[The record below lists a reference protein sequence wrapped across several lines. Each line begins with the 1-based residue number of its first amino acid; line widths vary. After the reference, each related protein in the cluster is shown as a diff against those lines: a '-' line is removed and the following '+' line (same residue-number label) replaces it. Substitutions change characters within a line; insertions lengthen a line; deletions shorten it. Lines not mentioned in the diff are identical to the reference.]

1 MMKKITLSLLLVA
14 LSGELPAQDPTFTQ
28 FYTNPV
34 YMNPAL
40 AGSSGCPRVALNY
53 RNEWPQLTGN
63 YVTYAAAYDS
73 YFKNI
78 SGGVGLVAMHD
89 VQGQGTLQTS
99 MIGASYSYYLK
110 VNRKFRLMFGTQ
122 AAYYQKY
129 LDWSKLTFGDMIDPR
144 RGFIYQ
150 TGDVPRGNG
159 RRGFFDVSAGM
170 VGFSKNFYF
179 GAAFHHLNRPD
190 ESLILG
196 QSRLPIKIT
205 GHIGAN
211 IKLGQRGRYSSTTF
225 LSPNIIYQNQNGFQQ
240 LNVGAYLKYESFTI
254 GAWYRNKDAFILTVG
269 INTDNY
275 RIGYSYDLTVSPL
288 GNGVSGGSHE
298 VSLGINLKCK
308 KPARDFRRISCPSF

>member
-14 LSGELPAQDPTFTQ
+14 LSGEFLAQDPTFTQ
-28 FYTNPV
+28 FYANPV

>member
-14 LSGELPAQDPTFTQ
+14 LSGELLAQDPTFTQ
-28 FYTNPV
+28 FYANPV

-254 GAWYRNKDAFILTVG
+254 GAWYRNRDAFILTIG
-269 INTDNY
+269 INTDKY
-275 RIGYSYDLTVSPL
+275 RIGYSYDLTVSQL

>member
-1 MMKKITLSLLLVA
+1 MRTLRLFIFSFG
-14 LSGELPAQDPTFTQ
+14 LSTQVLAQDPTFTQ
-28 FYTNPV
+28 FYSNPV
-34 YMNPAL
+34 YLNPAL
-40 AGSSGCPRVALNY
+40 SGSSGCPRVALNY
-53 RNEWPQLTGN
+53 RNEWPQLSGN

-78 SGGVGLVAMHD
+78 SGGVGIVAMHD
-89 VQGQGTLQTS
+89 QQGAGTIQTS

-129 LDWSKLTFGDMIDPR
+129 LDWSQLTFGDMIDPR

-150 TGDVPRGNG
+150 TGDVPRGDG
-159 RRGFFDVSAGM
+159 RRGFFDVSAGF

-179 GAAFHHLNRPD
+179 GGAFHHLNRPD
-190 ESLILG
+190 ESMILG

-205 GHIGAN
+205 GHLGAN

-240 LNVGAYLKYESFTI
+240 LNIGAYLKYESFTI

-269 INTDNY
+269 LTTDKY
-275 RIGYSYDLTVSPL
+275 RIGYSYDLTVSQL

-298 VSLGINLKCK
+298 ISMGFNLKCK
-308 KPARDFRRISCPSF
+308 KPARDFRRLSCPSF

>member
-1 MMKKITLSLLLVA
+1 MIANHLF
-14 LSGELPAQDPTFTQ
+14 AQDPTFTQ
-28 FYTNPV
+28 FYANPV
-34 YMNPAL
+34 YLNPAL
-40 AGSSGCPRVALNY
+40 SGSSGCPRVALNY

-89 VQGQGTLQTS
+89 VQGQGTIQTS

-150 TGDVPRGNG
+150 TGDVPRGTG

-196 QSRLPIKIT
+196 ESRLPIKIT

-254 GAWYRNKDAFILTVG
+254 GAWYRNKDAFILLVG
-269 INTDNY
+269 INTDKY
-275 RIGYSYDLTVSPL
+275 RIGYSYDLTVSQL
-288 GNGVSGGSHE
+288 GNGVSGGAHE

>member
-1 MMKKITLSLLLVA
+1 MRTLRLFI
-14 LSGELPAQDPTFTQ
+14 LSFGLSTQVLAQDPTFTQ
-28 FYTNPV
+28 FYSNPV
-34 YMNPAL
+34 YLNPAL
-40 AGSSGCPRVALNY
+40 SGSSGCPRVALNY
-53 RNEWPQLTGN
+53 RNEWPQLSGN

-78 SGGVGLVAMHD
+78 SGGVGIVAMHD
-89 VQGQGTLQTS
+89 QQGAGTIQTS

-129 LDWSKLTFGDMIDPR
+129 LDWSQLTFGDMIDPR

-150 TGDVPRGNG
+150 TGDVPRGDG
-159 RRGFFDVSAGM
+159 RRGFFDVSAGF

-179 GAAFHHLNRPD
+179 GGAFHHLNRPD
-190 ESLILG
+190 ESMILG

-205 GHIGAN
+205 GHLGAN

-240 LNVGAYLKYESFTI
+240 LNIGAYLKYESFTI

-269 INTDNY
+269 LTTDKY
-275 RIGYSYDLTVSPL
+275 RIGYSYDLTVSQL
-288 GNGVSGGSHE
+288 GNGFSGGSHE
-298 VSLGINLKCK
+298 ISMGFNLKCK
-308 KPARDFRRISCPSF
+308 KPARDFRRLSCPSF

>member
-1 MMKKITLSLLLVA
+1 MKKLSLSLLFLVGA
-14 LSGELPAQDPTFTQ
+14 SKLLAQDPTFTQ
-28 FYTNPV
+28 FYSNPV
-34 YMNPAL
+34 YLNPAL

-53 RNEWPQLTGN
+53 RNEWPQLSGN

-78 SGGVGLVAMHD
+78 SGGVGLIALHD
-89 VQGQGTLQTS
+89 VQGQGTIQTS
-99 MIGASYSYYLK
+99 MLGASYSNYLK
-110 VNRKFRLMFGTQ
+110 VNRKFRLMFGAQ

-159 RRGFFDVSAGM
+159 RRGFFDVSAGI

-190 ESLILG
+190 ESMILG
-196 QSRLPIKIT
+196 QSKLPIKIT
-205 GHIGAN
+205 GHLGAN

-240 LNVGAYLKYESFTI
+240 LNIGAYLKYESFTI
-254 GAWYRNKDAFILTVG
+254 GAWYRNKDAFIMTVG

-275 RIGYSYDLTVSPL
+275 RIGYSYDLTVSKL

>member
-1 MMKKITLSLLLVA
+1 MMKKITLSLFLVA
-14 LSGELPAQDPTFTQ
+14 LSGELLAQDPTFTQ
-28 FYTNPV
+28 FYANPV

-89 VQGQGTLQTS
+89 MQGQGTIQTS
-99 MIGASYSYYLK
+99 MLGASYSYYLK

-254 GAWYRNKDAFILTVG
+254 GAWYRNRDAFILTIG
-269 INTDNY
+269 INTDKY
-275 RIGYSYDLTVSPL
+275 RIGYSYDLTVSQL

>member
-1 MMKKITLSLLLVA
+1 MKKLSLSLLFLVA
-14 LSGELPAQDPTFTQ
+14 ASNLLAQDPTFTQ
-28 FYTNPV
+28 FYSNPV
-34 YMNPAL
+34 YLNPAL

-78 SGGVGLVAMHD
+78 SGGIGLIALHD
-89 VQGQGTLQTS
+89 VQGQGTIQTS
-99 MIGASYSYYLK
+99 MIGASYSNYLK
-110 VNRKFRLMFGTQ
+110 VNRKFRLMFGAQ

-159 RRGFFDVSAGM
+159 RHGFFDVSAGI

-190 ESLILG
+190 ESMILG
-196 QSRLPIKIT
+196 QSKLPIKIT
-205 GHIGAN
+205 GHLGAN

-240 LNVGAYLKYESFTI
+240 LNIGAYLKYESFTI

>member
-14 LSGELPAQDPTFTQ
+14 LSGELLAQDPTFTQ
-28 FYTNPV
+28 FYANPV

-254 GAWYRNKDAFILTVG
+254 GAWYRNKDAFILTIG

>member
-14 LSGELPAQDPTFTQ
+14 LSGELLAQDPTFTQ
-28 FYTNPV
+28 FYANPV

>member
-1 MMKKITLSLLLVA
+1 MKKITLSLFLVA
-14 LSGELPAQDPTFTQ
+14 LSGELLAQDPTFTQ
-28 FYTNPV
+28 FYANPV

-89 VQGQGTLQTS
+89 MQGQGTIQTS
-99 MIGASYSYYLK
+99 MLGASYSYYLK

>member
-1 MMKKITLSLLLVA
+1 
-14 LSGELPAQDPTFTQ
+14 
-28 FYTNPV
+28 
-34 YMNPAL
+34 
-40 AGSSGCPRVALNY
+40 VALNY

-78 SGGVGLVAMHD
+78 SGGVGLIALHD
-89 VQGQGTLQTS
+89 VQGQGTIQTS
-99 MIGASYSYYLK
+99 MIGASYSNYLK
-110 VNRKFRLMFGTQ
+110 VNRKFRLMFGAQ

-159 RRGFFDVSAGM
+159 RRGFFDVSAGI

-190 ESLILG
+190 ESMILG
-196 QSRLPIKIT
+196 QSKLPIKIT
-205 GHIGAN
+205 GHLGAN

-240 LNVGAYLKYESFTI
+240 LNIGAYLKYESFTI
-254 GAWYRNKDAFILTVG
+254 GAWYRNKDAFIMTVG
-269 INTDNY
+269 INTDKY
-275 RIGYSYDLTVSPL
+275 RIGYSYDLTVSKL

>member
-1 MMKKITLSLLLVA
+1 MKKIVYTTLFLVFA
-14 LSGELPAQDPTFTQ
+14 WTAAAQDPTFTQ
-28 FYTNPV
+28 FYSNPS
-34 YMNPAL
+34 YLNPAL
-40 AGSSGCPRVALNY
+40 SGSSGCPRVSLNY

-63 YVTYAAAYDS
+63 YITYAAAYDS

-89 VQGQGTLQTS
+89 QQGQGTIQTS

-159 RRGFFDVSAGM
+159 RRGFFDVSAGF

-179 GAAFHHLNRPD
+179 GGALHHLNRPD

-196 QSRLPIKIT
+196 QSRLPIKVT
-205 GHIGAN
+205 GHMGAN

-225 LSPNIIYQNQNGFQQ
+225 LSPNVIYQYQNGFQQ
-240 LNVGAYLKYESFTI
+240 LNIGAYLRYESFTI

-269 INTDNY
+269 LTTDKY

-308 KPARDFRRISCPSF
+308 KPVRDFRKLSCPSF

>member
-1 MMKKITLSLLLVA
+1 MKKFSLSLLFLFGVSN
-14 LSGELPAQDPTFTQ
+14 LLAQDPTFTQ
-28 FYTNPV
+28 FYSNPV
-34 YMNPAL
+34 YLNPAL
-40 AGSSGCPRVALNY
+40 AGSSGCPRVAINY
-53 RNEWPQLTGN
+53 RNQWPQLTGN

-78 SGGVGLVAMHD
+78 SGGVGLIALHD
-89 VQGQGTLQTS
+89 VQGQGTIQTS
-99 MIGASYSYYLK
+99 MLGASYSNYLK
-110 VNRKFRLMFGTQ
+110 VNRKFRLMFGAQ

-159 RRGFFDVSAGM
+159 RRGFFDVSAGI

-190 ESLILG
+190 ESMILG
-196 QSRLPIKIT
+196 QSKLPIKIT

-269 INTDNY
+269 INTDKY
-275 RIGYSYDLTVSPL
+275 RIGYSYDLTVSQL

-308 KPARDFRRISCPSF
+308 KPVRDFRRISCPSF

>member
-1 MMKKITLSLLLVA
+1 MKNLRLLTLALVVCA
-14 LSGELPAQDPTFTQ
+14 NFFAQDPTFTQ
-28 FYTNPV
+28 FYSNPV
-34 YMNPAL
+34 YLNPAL
-40 AGSSGCPRVALNY
+40 SGSSGCPRVALNY
-53 RNEWPQLTGN
+53 RNQWPQLTGN
-63 YVTYAAAYDS
+63 YVTYAASYDS

-78 SGGVGLVAMHD
+78 SGGVGLVALHD
-89 VQGQGTLQTS
+89 QQGQGTIQTS

-110 VNRKFRLMFGTQ
+110 VNRKFRLMFGGQ

-129 LDWSKLTFGDMIDPR
+129 LDWSQLTFGDMIDPR

-150 TGDVPRGNG
+150 TGDVPRGDG
-159 RRGFFDVSAGM
+159 RRGFFDVSAGL

-190 ESLILG
+190 ESMILG
-196 QSRLPIKIT
+196 QSRLPVKFT
-205 GHIGAN
+205 GHVGAN

-240 LNVGAYLKYESFTI
+240 LNIGAYLKYESFTL

-269 INTDNY
+269 INTDKY
-275 RIGYSYDLTVSPL
+275 RIGYSYDLTVSQL

>member
-1 MMKKITLSLLLVA
+1 MKNLRFLTIA
-14 LSGELPAQDPTFTQ
+14 LAVCTHYLAQDPTFTQ
-28 FYTNPV
+28 FYSNPV
-34 YMNPAL
+34 YLNPAL
-40 AGSSGCPRVALNY
+40 SGSSGCPRVALNY
-53 RNEWPQLTGN
+53 RNQWPQLTGN
-63 YVTYAAAYDS
+63 YVTYAASYDS

-78 SGGVGLVAMHD
+78 SGGVGLVALHD
-89 VQGQGTLQTS
+89 QQGQGTIQTS

-110 VNRKFRLMFGTQ
+110 VNRKFRLMFGGQ

-129 LDWSKLTFGDMIDPR
+129 LDWSQLTFGDMIDPR

-150 TGDVPRGNG
+150 TGDVPRGDG
-159 RRGFFDVSAGM
+159 RRGFFDVSAGL

-190 ESLILG
+190 ESMILG
-196 QSRLPIKIT
+196 QSKLPIKFT
-205 GHIGAN
+205 GHVGAN

-240 LNVGAYLKYESFTI
+240 LNLGAYLKYESFTI

-269 INTDNY
+269 INTEKY
-275 RIGYSYDLTVSPL
+275 RIGYSYDLTVSEL

-308 KPARDFRRISCPSF
+308 KPARDFRRLSCPSF

>member
-1 MMKKITLSLLLVA
+1 MKKLSLSLLFLIA
-14 LSGELPAQDPTFTQ
+14 ASNLFAQDPTFTQ
-28 FYTNPV
+28 FYSNPV
-34 YMNPAL
+34 YLNPAL

-78 SGGVGLVAMHD
+78 SGGVGLIALHD
-89 VQGQGTLQTS
+89 VQGQGTIQTS
-99 MIGASYSYYLK
+99 MIGASYSNYLK
-110 VNRKFRLMFGTQ
+110 VSRKFRLMFGAQ

-159 RRGFFDVSAGM
+159 RRGFFDVSAGI

-190 ESLILG
+190 ESMILG
-196 QSRLPIKIT
+196 QSKLPIKIT
-205 GHIGAN
+205 GHLGAN

-240 LNVGAYLKYESFTI
+240 LNIGAYLKYESFTI
-254 GAWYRNKDAFILTVG
+254 GAWYRNKDAFIMTVG

-275 RIGYSYDLTVSPL
+275 RIGYSYDLTVSKL

-308 KPARDFRRISCPSF
+308 KPVRDFRRISCPSF